1 MFNFPFLL
9 LQCVGA
15 LASLCF
21 PLGKGPKLYLMNLG
35 ENCLHCL
42 FNNRRYI
49 GPVRIDKREFS
60 RREEE
65 ELRKIIS
72 IRKDIKGGGER
83 KKEIGWSKN
92 QGSGKMV

>member
-35 ENCLHCL
+35 ENCVYCL

-49 GPVRIDKREFS
+49 GTVRIDKREFS
-60 RREEE
+60 RWEEE

-83 KKEIGWSKN
+83 KKETGWSKN
-92 QGSGKMV
+92 HGPGKMV